1 MMKPAECFR
10 RILLFQEAEY
20 IPRTEAG
27 PMSAD
32 VEQEWRQQG
41 SALGERLPEGV
52 SFGEYFRF
60 VYPIRVYG
68 RFGKSKFEPIPGM
81 PDQGILEQD
90 ERRMVTR
97 DCWGRE
103 IEWFAPGVMSEGA
116 HRILRNGIRDR
127 DDWNKIK
134 DHFRADEPWR
144 YPGSLD
150 TRRPPVYSLFLLEP
164 PKLYQ
169 GEPESYEM
177 LEATIAAGDEL
188 IQVFGPSMI
197 GELKEIM
204 GYENLCIAM
213 YEDRA
218 LLEEIIWTRTEL
230 AMHVL
235 DVVMD
240 RAKFPILHFWEDIA
254 YNGGPLISP
263 KLFRE
268 LAVPAYRELS
278 KLFRAKGGQIV
289 SVDSDG
295 DIRSLI
301 PGWLEA
307 GVTHFFPL
315 EVKAGMDVVALRRE
329 YGKSMTMRGGI
340 DKHVL
345 FQGQDAI
352 RRELERVAPVAREG
366 GYIPMIDHSIPPGV
380 PFEDYCAY
388 VRLKSEILGVPGG

>member
-1 MMKPAECFR
+1 
-10 RILLFQEAEY
+10 
-20 IPRTEAG
+20 
-27 PMSAD
+27 
-32 VEQEWRQQG
+32 V
-41 SALGERLPEGV
+41 
-52 SFGEYFRF
+52 
-60 VYPIRVYG
+60 RVYG
-68 RFGKSKFEPIPGM
+68 RFGKAKFEPIPGV

-90 ERRMVTR
+90 AERMVTR

-116 HRILRNGIRDR
+116 HRILRSGIRDR

-150 TRRPPVYSLFLLEP
+150 TTRPPVYSLFLLEP

-169 GEPESYEM
+169 GEPETYEM
-177 LEATIAAGDEL
+177 LEETIAAGDEL
-188 IQVFGPSMI
+188 VQVFGPSMI

-218 LLEEIIWTRTEL
+218 LLQEIIWTRTEL
-230 AMHVL
+230 AMRVL
-235 DVVMD
+235 DTVMD
-240 RAKFPILHFWEDIA
+240 RVKFPILHFWEDIA

-263 KLFRE
+263 KLFCE
-268 LAVPAYRELS
+268 LAVPAYRELA
-278 KLFRAKGGQIV
+278 KLFRSKGGQIV

-315 EVKAGMDVVALRRE
+315 EVKAGMDVVALRKE
-329 YGKSMTMRGGI
+329 YGKSITLRGGI

-345 FQGQDAI
+345 FQGREAI
-352 RRELERVAPVAREG
+352 KRELERVAPVVSEG
-366 GYIPMIDHSIPPGV
+366 GYIPMIDHSIPEGV
-380 PFEDYCAY
+380 PWKDYCAY
-388 VRLKSEILGVPGG
+388 VELKSEILGISHR